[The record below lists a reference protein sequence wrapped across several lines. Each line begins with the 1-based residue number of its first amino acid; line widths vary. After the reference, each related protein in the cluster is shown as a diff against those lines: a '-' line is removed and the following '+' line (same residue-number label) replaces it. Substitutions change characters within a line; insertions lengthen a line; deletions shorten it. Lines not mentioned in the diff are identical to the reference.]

1 MNKTDN
7 KIDISYDYYKIFYEV
22 AKRKNITLAAQHL
35 CLTQPTISKCIQ
47 NLEHDLECQ
56 LFYRSQPRVP
66 ADGTRQ
72 KYAAGI
78 CRRTKRQ
85 N

>member
-35 CLTQPTISKCIQ
+35 CLTQPTG
-47 NLEHDLECQ
+47 
-56 LFYRSQPRVP
+56 
-66 ADGTRQ
+66 A
-72 KYAAGI
+72 
-78 CRRTKRQ
+78 
-85 N
+85 